1 MEKVKMMDRCF
12 SIDLNYRKDIAL
24 KMDVVDDLRL

>member
-1 MEKVKMMDRCF
+1 MEKVKMMNGCF
-12 SIDLNYRKDIAL
+12 PIDFKYKKDIAL